1 LWAVKIAVVLP
12 LPQLGVEQADDG
24 HSGLRTDEIRNRLHN
39 WLAGNANDRAL
50 VHVAANNVLQGTSI
64 TAAGDKLSS
73 QRSLEAFP
81 PRISGSFG
89 KWGNQP
95 GRFIVWF

>member
-1 LWAVKIAVVLP
+1 MVKIAVVLP

-50 VHVAANNVLQGTSI
+50 MHVAANNVLQCTSI
-64 TAAGDKLSS
+64 TAAGDKLSKIVDVLHDANP
-73 QRSLEAFP
+73 SLGICW
-81 PRISGSFG
+81 R
-89 KWGNQP
+89 K
-95 GRFIVWF
+95 